1 MDRMANKPPLTPE
14 FCLQVVISCTP
25 KPSRWNPATDTPST
39 KTLFDLGVVDPLTA
53 QVFVQ
58 AVKSRI
64 FAWHIDDNDVSSA
77 PATTLQVAANSVQ
90 NNAF

>member
-1 MDRMANKPPLTPE
+1 MADKPPLTPT
-14 FCLQVVISCTP
+14 FCLQAIINCTP

-39 KTLFDLGVVDPLTA
+39 KTLFELGVVDPNTS

-58 AVKSRI
+58 AVKGRI
-64 FAWHIDDNDVSSA
+64 FPWHIDDTDVTSA